1 MDFFELVKKRR
12 SVRAF
17 LSVKVEK
24 EKIEKIVEAGLWAPS
39 GTNLQAWKIAVV
51 ESEKMIGDLKKLT
64 EESFQIYTRLK
75 IEKLFGGIS
84 SIIDS
89 SRSFAATLGG
99 AQTVIA
105 VFSEKIEDEH
115 ERMIAFQSVSAVIQ
129 NIQLAVVE
137 LGLSSCWMSDV
148 MKKGNEITSLLGLNP
163 SEYELAA
170 LIPIGYSE
178 KYPKLISRKKDRVFY
193 ILK

>member
-12 SVRAF
+12 SVRSF
-17 LSVKVEK
+17 LPQKVEK
-24 EKIEKIVEAGLWAPS
+24 EKIEKIIEAGLWAPS
-39 GTNLQAWKIAVV
+39 GTNLQAWKIGVI
-51 ESEKMIGDLKKLT
+51 ESECVLKDLKKMT

-75 IEKLFGGIS
+75 IERLFGGIS

-89 SRSFAATLGG
+89 SRSFSATLGG
-99 AQTVIA
+99 AKTVLA
-105 VFSEKIEDEH
+105 VFSEKMGDEH

-148 MKKGNEITSLLGLNP
+148 MKKGSEITKLLGLDP
-163 SEYELAA
+163 LEYELAA
-170 LIPIGYSE
+170 LVPIGYSE
-178 KYPKLISRKKDRVFY
+178 KYPKLIPRKKERVFY
-193 ILK
+193 K